1 MENPIQ
7 PMPRKTFNF
16 VRKIR
21 LLIFLA
27 ATIGI
32 GYLFFSL
39 GSNLGIGLT
48 VLSAILWYVEIARAN
63 GTEDYIIENY
73 DNPLT

>member
-1 MENPIQ
+1 LESPIQ
-7 PMPRKTFNF
+7 PMPKKTFNF

-21 LLIFLA
+21 LIIFLSVS
-27 ATIGI
+27 IGI
-32 GYLFFSL
+32 GYLFYSL
-39 GSNLGIGLT
+39 GSGLGIGLT
-48 VLSAILWYVEIARAN
+48 ILSAILWYVEIARAN